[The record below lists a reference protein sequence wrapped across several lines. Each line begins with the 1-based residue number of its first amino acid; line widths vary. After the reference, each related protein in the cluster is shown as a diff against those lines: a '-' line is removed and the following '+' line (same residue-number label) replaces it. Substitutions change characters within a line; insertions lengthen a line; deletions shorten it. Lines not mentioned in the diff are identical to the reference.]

1 VLDNFN
7 LKEFISFANILAD
20 KSADIIMK
28 YFRYQFTIET
38 KKDNSPVTIA
48 DKNSEEKIRELIKKK
63 YPSHGILGEEFEE
76 TNIDSEF
83 TWVIDPIDGT
93 MSFIAGHKDFG
104 TLIALLHNKKPV
116 LGIIN
121 CPAHQE
127 RWIGVRNQPTTLN
140 NNIIRTSKIQ
150 ELKNSYAFTSGLYFE
165 DQMFRAG
172 FNKIIKKTKYH
183 RLGGDCY
190 MYGMLASGLIDIV
203 IEDTLKAYDYMALI
217 PVIEGAGGIITDKYN
232 QKINLDSDGSLIA
245 TANFK
250 LHNKV
255 FEILKSDYMVNFIY
269 IKYVFF
275 ITSNCSF

>member
-28 YFRYQFTIET
+28 YFRHRFTIET

-63 YPSHGILGEEFEE
+63 YSSHGILGEEFEE

-255 FEILKSDYMVNFIY
+255 FEILKSD
-269 IKYVFF
+269 
-275 ITSNCSF
+275 